1 MALVSI
7 DPSTGEEIQSYQEIS
22 EIEVQNILEE
32 VILSQSSWSST
43 SFDFRL
49 DCLNEIT
56 GVLKDGKREFAQL
69 MTREMGK
76 PVMQSSGEIE
86 KCIWL
91 CEYYLNNS
99 EQFLADKKIQS
110 DTHKCLVT
118 FQPIGL
124 VLGIMPW
131 NFPFWQV
138 FRFAIPTIIA
148 GNGAILKHASNVQGC
163 AIAIES
169 CFRKAG
175 FPDNIFRNISI
186 SGKNVGTVI
195 RNSGIAAVTLTGSTP
210 AGRSVAKT
218 AGECLKKTV
227 LELGGSDPYLILD
240 DADLDKAVNACIDGR
255 ILNAGQSCISA
266 KRIIATESVYDTV
279 LEKLQSRLS
288 EKIMGDPFD
297 RVDIGPMIS
306 IQARDEVHDQVIRS
320 VNAGASLI
328 LGGIIPQITG
338 AFYPITLLSGVE
350 PGMPAFDEELFGPVF
365 SLTMAQDE
373 DHAIDLGNNTPF
385 GLGASVF
392 TQNIEKGENIA
403 KTRLYAG
410 VCFVNDFVKSDPRL
424 PFGGIK
430 ESGYGRELSSY
441 GMMEFVNIKTV
452 AISND

>member
-7 DPSTGEEIQSYQEIS
+7 DPSTGQEIQAYKQIS
-22 EIEVQNILEE
+22 GIEVQNILEA
-32 VILSQSSWSST
+32 VTLSQKSWGST
-43 SFDFRL
+43 NLDFRL
-49 DCLNEIT
+49 DCLNEMI
-56 GVLKDGKREFAQL
+56 GVLKDGKREFSQL
-69 MTREMGK
+69 MAREMGK
-76 PVMQSSGEIE
+76 PVMQASGEIE

-91 CEYYLNNS
+91 CEYYLDNAK
-99 EQFLADKKIQS
+99 QFLAEKNIDS
-110 DTHKCLVT
+110 DTHKCLVS

-195 RNSGIAAVTLTGSTP
+195 RNSAIAAVTLTGSTP